1 MNKILITGAAGF
13 IGFHTSLALLKKKI
27 NVLGL
32 DNLDNYYDI
41 SLKKKRLNILKKNRN
56 FEFTK
61 TNLINK
67 KKIENIFKKHKI
79 NYVIHLAAQAG
90 VRYSIQNPNKYIDT
104 NIRGFQNILD
114 CSKKYKIK
122 HLLYASSS
130 SVYGINKQ
138 KILDESFPTEHPISI
153 YAATKKSN
161 ELFAHVYSSLF
172 NLPTTGIR
180 FFTVYGPYGRPDM
193 SLYTFSKLIN
203 SKKPITLFNNGKMGR
218 SFTYIDDVVKILI
231 GLIKKIPKKKKIKIL
246 KSNIS
251 TAPYKIVNIGNPKKH
266 SLKEY
271 VRFIE
276 KNLKKKAILK
286 MAKMQLGD
294 VKETTAS
301 TKNLFKITNKH
312 NFINLEVG
320 IKKYINWFKKY

>member
-1 MNKILITGAAGF
+1 M
-13 IGFHTSLALLKKKI
+13 
-27 NVLGL
+27 
-32 DNLDNYYDI
+32 
-41 SLKKKRLNILKKNRN
+41 
-56 FEFTK
+56 
-61 TNLINK
+61 
-67 KKIENIFKKHKI
+67 
-79 NYVIHLAAQAG
+79 
-90 VRYSIQNPNKYIDT
+90 RYSIQNPNKYIDT